1 MWIDEWH
8 LPERAA
14 FLFTANGVVLRI
26 LWSRTL
32 KEFLQWGHLTNV
44 RLSLESLEAIQ
55 LCFVKK
61 VRLAFLLLIANNI
74 SPALFCFQQYPGQG
88 FYSMIDPFLARPWV
102 VACCSKRC
110 LTKLNTFKNN
120 FTKLTLKENG
130 KKKVSCNCCSQILW
144 GKNIAFSREMLFCP
158 HWIFFDI

>member
-14 FLFTANGVVLRI
+14 FLFTANGVVLGI

-44 RLSLESLEAIQ
+44 RLSLESLEAVW

-61 VRLAFLLLIANNI
+61 VRLAFSLLNANNI
-74 SPALFCFQQYPGQG
+74 FPALFCFQQYPGQV

-110 LTKLNTFKNN
+110 LTKLNTFKKQ
-120 FTKLTLKENG
+120 FYQIDIEEKGEEKGFLKLLFSNSLR
-130 KKKVSCNCCSQILW
+130 KK
-144 GKNIAFSREMLFCP
+144 
-158 HWIFFDI
+158 